1 MQNIE
6 SITPLT
12 ETTNNFLNSC
22 RVPNTNNVQNANFGS
37 REWMAALQCPVNVV
51 SNSAMIVVEQHV
63 LTVHVQI

>member
-1 MQNIE
+1 M
-6 SITPLT
+6 
-12 ETTNNFLNSC
+12 NNFLNSC

-37 REWMAALQCPVNVV
+37 REWMAALQCPANAV